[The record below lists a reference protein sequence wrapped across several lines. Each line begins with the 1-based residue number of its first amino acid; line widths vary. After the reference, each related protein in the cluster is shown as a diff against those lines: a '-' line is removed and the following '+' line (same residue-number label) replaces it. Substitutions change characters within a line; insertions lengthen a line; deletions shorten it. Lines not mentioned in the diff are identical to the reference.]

1 MHRKLPIE
9 IDPFR
14 FAQNGIQL
22 EGQLQLSKMPRLTQS
37 LLSNEGPVD
46 VKMVFDVDEIGT
58 PFMHGMFT
66 STVSMICER
75 CMNPMDVA
83 LSADSFLAMVIS
95 ERKIEGLA
103 EQYEPWLLE
112 NNDPVVLSTIVE
124 DELILSLPLVPRH
137 QEMCLPSEAWT
148 AGVDDDQ
155 TETESEKRESPF
167 AVLAELKTKP

>member
-22 EGQLQLSKMPRLTQS
+22 EGQIQLNKMPRLTQS
-37 LLSNEGPVD
+37 LLSSEGLVN
-46 VKMVFDVDEIGT
+46 VKMAFDVDEIGT

-66 STVSMICER
+66 CSVSMICER
-75 CMNPMDVA
+75 CMSPMDVT
-83 LSADSFLAMVIS
+83 LSTNSLLAMVIS
-95 ERKIEGLA
+95 ERKIVGLA

-112 NNDPVVLSTIVE
+112 SNDPVVLSTIVE

-137 QEMCLPSEAWT
+137 EEMCLPSEAWT
-148 AGVDDDQ
+148 VGDND
-155 TETESEKRESPF
+155 EMESEKRESPF
-167 AVLAELKTKP
+167 AMLAELKTKH